1 MSANEK
7 RTGKSEQITIKAEK
21 GRLSDEDIER
31 MVRIRPRSSFGNVRS
46 TFLIWQVREEEENRE
61 ADKAFADK
69 IEARNALESYVY
81 SLRTSMQA
89 LPILI
94 SPDSLN

>member
-31 MVRIRPRSSFGNVRS
+31 MVRITFI
-46 TFLIWQVREEEENRE
+46 FLIS
-61 ADKAFADK
+61 
-69 IEARNALESYVY
+69 I
-81 SLRTSMQA
+81 
-89 LPILI
+89 
-94 SPDSLN
+94 

>member
-1 MSANEK
+1 M
-7 RTGKSEQITIKAEK
+7 
-21 GRLSDEDIER
+21 
-31 MVRIRPRSSFGNVRS
+31 
-46 TFLIWQVREEEENRE
+46 REEEENRE

-94 SPDSLN
+94 SPDSLNWLSPSSSHLTHLIGSPHARGW

>member
-31 MVRIRPRSSFGNVRS
+31 MVRIRPPSSFGNVRS